1 MSEVLSP
8 KYSTEFV
15 LEFLSE
21 DRFLYRISDL
31 YELKELIDQELLRR
45 LEDCHL
51 YLLAKRARISI
62 MPESFQ
68 TTDEAIRFIVEYKR
82 DGVQCRSKVD
92 VPRRLV
98 GPDEVFFEA
107 SAYPH
112 RELVSRNSTGEIVAR
127 TLLANYAHLI
137 PEIEESARDLE
148 VMYVGKGLSRS
159 ANDRMANHATLQKI
173 LAHIHSNEPDA
184 EVFALAY
191 AFQYRKNAISLLS
204 VQAEIRGDAA
214 KQRRQRALDYKPKLE
229 EQVSLIE
236 ASVISYF
243 RPDFNEH
250 YLGFPDGK
258 ERILRGVYNADFAAI
273 LVQLDNTNIGGPRVY
288 SKKVPPRA
296 VHEIVVDF
304 RQLEGKFSF
313 FGKR

>member
-1 MSEVLSP
+1 VNEGRKRIDILFNNSSEKGFFSRLVQLH
-8 KYSTEFV
+8 K
-15 LEFLSE
+15 FLCPYVSVECKNYAE
-21 DRFLYRISDL
+21 DPQNPELDQLQGRFSR
-31 YELKELIDQELLRR
+31 
-45 LEDCHL
+45 
-51 YLLAKRARISI
+51 KRG
-62 MPESFQ
+62 MVGFL
-68 TTDEAIRFIVEYKR
+68 V
-82 DGVQCRSKVD
+82 CRSV
-92 VPRRLV
+92 
-98 GPDEVFFEA
+98 
-107 SAYPH
+107 
-112 RELVSRNSTGEIVAR
+112 
-127 TLLANYAHLI
+127 